1 MTFVF
6 IDREKN
12 RDQRSGIQIF
22 RDLENISMIKHYKSD
37 AKKVIP
43 KKNTT
48 ERNSPYKTTNSQNW
62 WYREARKFTEN
73 ITEKK

>member
-12 RDQRSGIQIF
+12 RDQRSGVQVF

-37 AKKVIP
+37 LKMLSKKYIP
-43 KKNTT
+43 PKEIPLTKQQIVRTGSI
-48 ERNSPYKTTNSQNW
+48 EKQGNS
-62 WYREARKFTEN
+62 RK
-73 ITEKK
+73 I

>member
-43 KKNTT
+43 KKIPPKEIPLTKQQILRIGGI
-48 ERNSPYKTTNSQNW
+48 EKQGNS
-62 WYREARKFTEN
+62 RK
-73 ITEKK
+73 I

>member
-37 AKKVIP
+37 AKSDP
-43 KKNTT
+43 KKKIPPKEIPLTKQQILRT
-48 ERNSPYKTTNSQNW
+48 GG
-62 WYREARKFTEN
+62 
-73 ITEKK
+73 IEKQ